1 MQNELSRRR
10 FVEGL
15 AATAAGVALLGC
27 HSKEPSGQATGVQN
41 PDGSITVPGAGDLT
55 AGQST
60 TFLLPNGSTGIVFV
74 SAQGVHGAVDGKCTH
89 AGCIVWFQTAPGG
102 GNVLNCP
109 CHGSVF
115 NLTGAVEHGPAK
127 RPLTAY
133 TVSVSGDDAVL
144 RKA

>member
-1 MQNELSRRR
+1 MQKEFSRRR

-27 HSKEPSGQATGVQN
+27 HSNAPSGPATGVQN
-41 PDGSITVPGAGDLT
+41 PDGTVTVPGVGSLT

-60 TFLLPNGSTGIVFV
+60 TFSLPNGDTGIVFV

-89 AGCIVWFQTAPGG
+89 AGCLVAFQTAPGG
-102 GNVLNCP
+102 ANVLSCP

-115 NLTGAVEHGPAK
+115 DLSGAVEHGPAK

-133 TVSVSGDDAVL
+133 TVTVNGADAVL
-144 RKA
+144 RKV